1 MPHKTQTKR
10 IFGLDLIRV
19 FASLFTIAGHFFSL
33 HTQYMDTPFVGASM
47 FVQGMAQMFFRG
59 TPFFMLLSGE
69 CKVCSDF
76 ALFQIWKLQAAYAVV
91 DIDNAILLC

>member
-1 MPHKTQTKR
+1 
-10 IFGLDLIRV
+10 
-19 FASLFTIAGHFFSL
+19 
-33 HTQYMDTPFVGASM
+33 
-47 FVQGMAQMFFRG
+47 
-59 TPFFMLLSGE
+59 MLWGGE